1 MSYASS
7 TMFIRTKSSQSG
19 TSHRIQIVESVKE
32 GKRTRQAIIKHIG
45 FAHSEEEANAL
56 RKIAIVEM
64 EKIREERAGGLL
76 FDAAENLLD
85 REETF
90 ANKDKFNVR
99 DLTMEKVTVEGPE
112 VVYGRIFD
120 DLGFSKLLDEPAT
133 EVLRTVISQRTE
145 DPESKLALSERI
157 SERQYE
163 HLSVDRIYR
172 MMDKLSEKTDQI
184 RDLVRE
190 NAERHMGGQIDV
202 VFYDCT
208 TLYFEST
215 IKDELR
221 NFGFSKD
228 HKYHQTQVVLAV
240 ATTGR
245 GLPVDFQLFP
255 GNTAETSTLI
265 QCLERWKT
273 RFPIGSVTFVAD
285 RGLFSIKNLFE
296 IKNAGYDFLVACPL
310 RKLDKK
316 TTSSIISHFHPPQ
329 IDNGVGVSSLQ
340 MPLELPQ
347 RFKDPISGKYTE
359 RVVNGI
365 LSVDF
370 SESRARKDASDRE
383 RLIKKIRSKVGDG
396 PSNPKD
402 LISNSGYKKFVA
414 VSQSGKVEIDE
425 NKISSDKLWDGLHG
439 IFSSREISPDEIR
452 ARYKHLWTIEETFRV
467 SKTDLEIRPIY
478 HWKKSRIIAHI
489 SICYISLA
497 IVRHVEN
504 CLRERGI
511 FMSVRKINE
520 SLSKIQSCI
529 IRDNCTGKKF
539 KLPGQLSD
547 DARLILDALQIP
559 YKTSVTSL

>member
-1 MSYASS
+1 
-7 TMFIRTKSSQSG
+7 MFIRVKASQAG
-19 TSHRIQIVESVKE
+19 TSHRIQIVETVKE
-32 GKRTRQAIIKHIG
+32 GKRTRQHIVKHIG
-45 FAHSEEEANAL
+45 FAHSDDEVSAL
-56 RKIAIVEM
+56 RKIAVVEM
-64 EKIREERAGGLL
+64 EMIRQARSGGAL
-76 FDAAENLLD
+76 FDATENLLD
-85 REETF
+85 KEELS
-90 ANKDKFNVR
+90 AKKDKLNVNN
-99 DLTMEKVTVEGPE
+99 LSIEKVQVEGPD
-112 VVYGRIFD
+112 VVYGKIFD
-120 DLGFSKLLDEPAT
+120 DLGFGKLLDEQAT

-145 DPESKLALSERI
+145 EPESKLALSERI
-157 SERQYE
+157 SERQE
-163 HLSVDRIYR
+163 DALSVDRIYR
-172 MMDKLSEKTDQI
+172 MMDKLAGKTDAI
-184 RDLVRE
+184 RDLVRK
-190 NAERHMGGQIDV
+190 NAERHSGGKIDV

-215 IKDELR
+215 IADELR

-296 IKNAGYDFLVACPL
+296 IKEAGYDFLVACPL

-316 TTSSIISHFHPPQ
+316 NSSAILDHFHPQQKEYAATILP
-329 IDNGVGVSSLQ
+329 LQ
-340 MPLELPQ
+340 MPLELSQ
-347 RFKDPISGKYTE
+347 RFKDAKTGNYSE
-359 RVVNGI
+359 RSVEGI

-383 RLIKKIRSKVGDG
+383 KLVKKIRSKVGTG

-414 VSQSGKVEIDE
+414 VSQAGKVEIDE
-425 NKISSDKLWDGLHG
+425 SKIAADKLWDGLHG
-439 IFSSREISPDEIR
+439 ILSSRALSPEEIR
-452 ARYKHLWTIEETFRV
+452 SRYRHLWTIEETFRI

-478 HWKKSRIIAHI
+478 HWKKSRIVAHV
-489 SICYISLA
+489 SICYMSLA
-497 IVRHVEN
+497 IVRHLEH

-511 FMSVRKINE
+511 TMSVKKVNE
-520 SLSKIQSCI
+520 SLSKLQSCVVQ
-529 IRDNCTGKKF
+529 DSSTGKKF
-539 KLPGQLSD
+539 KLPTKLSIENKQ
-547 DARLILDALQIP
+547 ILDALQIS
-559 YKTSVTSL
+559 YKSSVTSI